1 MDNAVI
7 ITGSSGAIGSA
18 IVNQFKKNNFFVIG
32 LDQCMPT
39 DVTPDV
45 FINIDLGLFTSN
57 SEYRENKYIE
67 ISACVSD
74 KSLELLINNAASQ
87 ILDTGT
93 YSDLDSFLTMQSIN
107 ALAPLAL
114 YIAFKDSLVNAQGS
128 MINIGSIHST
138 LTKLGFTGYAA
149 SKASLRSITKS
160 LAIESMGDVRVFSVE
175 PAAIDTPMLRA
186 SFQAE
191 SKLKDLK
198 SFHPVGDIGTPEEL
212 AELVYLLFSSGSAFL
227 HGSCIDFS
235 GGIAGRLH
243 DPD

>member
-1 MDNAVI
+1 MDNVVI

-18 IVNQFKKNNFFVIG
+18 TVNQFKKNNFFVIG
-32 LDQCMPT
+32 LDQCVPT
-39 DVTPDV
+39 GVMPDV
-45 FINIDLGLFTSN
+45 FINIDLELFASN

-67 ISACVSD
+67 ISVCVSD
-74 KSLELLINNAASQ
+74 KSLKLLINNAASQ
-87 ILDTGT
+87 ILDAGS
-93 YSDLDSFLTMQSIN
+93 YSDLGNFLTMQSIN

-114 YIAFKDSLVNAQGS
+114 YMAFKDSLVNAQGS

-138 LTKLGFTGYAA
+138 LTKPGFTGYAA

-160 LAIESMGDVRVFSVE
+160 LAMESMGDVRVFSVE
-175 PAAIDTPMLRA
+175 PAAIDTPMLRTG
-186 SFQAE
+186 FQDE
-191 SKLKDLK
+191 SKLKDLR

-212 AELVYLLFSSGSAFL
+212 AEFVYLLFSSGSTFI